1 MRIVSRLTLYMY
13 AHAREMS
20 TYVRGHLCACAGN
33 ERIRSTAGK
42 TANWPGRD
50 LYTFSVRLP
59 RVHQKP
65 MASGKPKNASGKFTE
80 AQRATL
86 QTFYKKGMV
95 GTAEIYM
102 PQIRMAST
110 ETGLTFGQVKVNI
123 LQQ

>member
-1 MRIVSRLTLYMY
+1 MDMY

-20 TYVRGHLCACAGN
+20 AYDQW
-33 ERIRSTAGK
+33 ERRPEDLAAK

-59 RVHQKP
+59 RVLQKP

-86 QTFYKKGMV
+86 QTFYRKGMV

-110 ETGLTFGQVKVNI
+110 ETGLTFGKVKVNM
-123 LQQ
+123 

>member
-1 MRIVSRLTLYMY
+1 METRLTLYMY

-20 TYVRGHLCACAGN
+20 TYVDMYAHAREMSA
-33 ERIRSTAGK
+33 AGK

-59 RVHQKP
+59 RVLQKP

-86 QTFYKKGMV
+86 QTFY
-95 GTAEIYM
+95 I
-102 PQIRMAST
+102 
-110 ETGLTFGQVKVNI
+110 
-123 LQQ
+123 